1 LGVTRVALL
10 LQYRGTNYK
19 GWQTQPNGLAVQEV
33 LERCLQELHGHPVAV
48 CGAGRTD
55 TGVHASGQV
64 AHFDTDL
71 GIPPERWARVLNTV
85 LPKDMAVRASAAVS
99 ADWHAR
105 FTAIARSYRYTIYS
119 EAEPNLFIR
128 DFSWHY
134 YYDVLDEERMDA
146 ALQPLLGEQ
155 DLAALRRSG
164 SPRPHSQVN
173 VWAARCRRQHPFVW
187 VDVQASG
194 FLYGMMRLLVGL
206 LVEVGTGRRSVA
218 DFTRIWQERRREE
231 VRYAAPPQGLCLVRV
246 DYPVDPF
253 AGGMGVRARD
263 GTESIVQLGTLIQ
276 GSGVQGLGSSK
287 GVQQ

>member
-1 LGVTRVALL
+1 MVTRVALL
-10 LQYRGTNYK
+10 LQYRGTHYK
-19 GWQTQPNGLAVQEV
+19 GWQTQPNGLTVQEV
-33 LERCLQELHGHPVAV
+33 LERCLQEVHGHPVAV
-48 CGAGRTD
+48 HGAGRTD

-64 AHFDTDL
+64 AHFDTAL
-71 GIPPERWARVLNTV
+71 AIPPERWARVLNGV
-85 LPKDMAVRASAAVS
+85 LPKDIAIRTSAAVPEG
-99 ADWHAR
+99 WHAR

-119 EAEPNLFIR
+119 EATPNLFLR

-134 YYDVLDEERMDA
+134 YYGVLDVEQMNA

-173 VWAARCRRQHPFVW
+173 VMAARCWRQPPFVW

-218 DFTRIWQERRREE
+218 DFTRIWQGRRREE

-246 DYPVDPF
+246 DYPDNPF
-253 AGGMGVRARD
+253 AGAD
-263 GTESIVQLGTLIQ
+263 GTEVIAELGTL
-276 GSGVQGLGSSK
+276 VHGL
-287 GVQQ
+287 